1 VKVVVVSDIFVA
13 VDVAS
18 KVAVVVVA
26 RLLVTCREAEATPES
41 PPLVTT
47 DMVYVPEAALATVNE
62 PVRVPSEIEHD

>member
-1 VKVVVVSDIFVA
+1 MAGLFVTW
-13 VDVAS
+13 S
-18 KVAVVVVA
+18 
-26 RLLVTCREAEATPES
+26 EAAATPES

>member
-1 VKVVVVSDIFVA
+1 
-13 VDVAS
+13 
-18 KVAVVVVA
+18 VA
-26 RLLVTCREAEATPES
+26 RLLVTCREAEASPES